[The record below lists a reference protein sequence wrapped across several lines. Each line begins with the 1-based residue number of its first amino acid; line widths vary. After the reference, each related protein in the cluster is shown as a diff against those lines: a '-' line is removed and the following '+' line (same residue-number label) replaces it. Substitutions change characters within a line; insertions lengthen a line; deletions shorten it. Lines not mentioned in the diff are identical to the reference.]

1 MASKAEQIIDH
12 FTSDAALKAK
22 ILKAIAANK
31 GKGKNI
37 DNILAK
43 FPLDAATTAKIKEIV
58 QKIRAGHSHSAIAG
72 YHIAD
77 PAKAA
82 RAAAAM
88 SEHTGV
94 VKHILQSN

>member
-1 MASKAEQIIDH
+1 MASKAEQIIDY
-12 FTSDAALKAK
+12 FTSDASLKAQ
-22 ILKAIAANK
+22 ILKAIADNK
-31 GKGKNI
+31 GKGANI

-43 FPLDAATTAKIKEIV
+43 FPLDAANTAKIKEIV
-58 QKIRAGHSHSAIAG
+58 QKIRAGHPHSAIAG

-77 PAKAA
+77 PTQAAKT
-82 RAAAAM
+82 AAAI